1 MCGGGKP
8 STPPPPPVPPRP
20 VQQTEVKAATEGA
33 RVAQEEKAKS
43 ATGIQ
48 STVLT
53 GAGGLDEK
61 ANTKK
66 KVLG

>member
-20 VQQTEVKAATEGA
+20 VRQKDVKAETEGA
-33 RVAQEEKAKS
+33 RVAQEEKAKA

-53 GAGGLDEK
+53 GADGLKEK
-61 ANTKK
+61 ADTKK